1 MNGTPISVDYAY
13 FPEVHG
19 RDIVYYGKRDNT
31 GVMCAGMALCDAVII
46 ADTPEEVMEYAS
58 KYKTSSLVDLDA
70 QDTSN
75 IVPHP
80 ITWHTLTS
88 EWRWVIYKEKARFV
102 IGGKDFVAS
111 AITNTPGNESSLAAD
126 PTTIVCVGTNA
137 DYEYLRHDGAVI
149 IGQDAGDLLMQIAHL
164 KGEVFDVEHIV
175 CTPLMT
181 FAQKDD
187 NVYYNRLR
195 QNVREA
201 LQANPIMLLGAFSD
215 MSIKEI
221 SENSDLII
229 QKLNEDIS
237 QEENNNEN

>member
-13 FPEVHG
+13 FPDVYG
-19 RDIVYYGKRDNT
+19 RDIVYYGKRNNT

-46 ADTPEEVMEYAS
+46 ADTPEEVVEYAH
-58 KYKTSSLVDLDA
+58 KYKTGSLIDLDD
-70 QDTSN
+70 QDVDN
-75 IVPHP
+75 IVPFP

-102 IGGKDFVAS
+102 IGGKDFIAS

-126 PTTIVCVGTNA
+126 PTTIVCVATDPEYN
-137 DYEYLRHDGAVI
+137 YLRHDGAVV

-164 KGEVFDVEHIV
+164 NGEVHDVAHII

-181 FAQKDD
+181 FAQTDD

-221 SENSDLII
+221 SENSDMILA
-229 QKLNEDIS
+229 KLNEDIS
-237 QEENNNEN
+237 SEEKTDEN